1 MVQNMKNIETVKCGS
16 ITKKKLNSVVEV
28 CGWINRRRDH
38 GGVIFFD
45 LRDES
50 GLVQVVCNPEEKDTF
65 ALAETCRNEYVI
77 SVEGKVRER
86 PEGTVNL
93 ELDTGEVEV
102 VGSSLK
108 ILNPSLPIPFQLDE
122 HASVGEETRLKY
134 RFLDLRREEMQK
146 NIRLRSKTSK
156 CVRDYLET
164 NEFIEIE
171 TPLLTKATPE
181 GARDYLVPSRT
192 FPGSFFALPQSP
204 QLFKQTLMASG
215 FQRYYQFARC
225 FRDEDLR
232 SDRQPEFT
240 QIDLECSFV
249 TSQNIKD
256 LVTDLLKKV
265 FFEVL
270 NIKLGKFPTLTYE
283 DAITKFG
290 TDKPDLRNPLELED
304 VSELFVSTEFKVFN
318 DPANSKDSKIA
329 CLRVPGG
336 EVLTR
341 KQIDDYTEFV
351 SNFGAKGLAYIRV
364 EDPGKGKEGLQ
375 SPILKFLEDD
385 IVKTLLQRVGAQKG
399 DIIFFGAGPKK
410 IVNDSLAAL
419 RIELGKKLNLL
430 TSDWAPCW
438 ITDFPMFELNASG
451 EITPLHHPFTSPK
464 CSKEQLKKDPL
475 SCLSDAYDIV
485 LNGLELG
492 GGSVRIHDHEM
503 LSSVLEV
510 LGINKK
516 EGEEKF
522 GFLLS
527 ALQHGC
533 PPHAGLAIGY
543 DRLIMLMTSS
553 ESIRDVIAFP
563 KTQTASC
570 LMTDA
575 PGQASSDQLE
585 ELKIIVDKE
594 D

>member
-1 MVQNMKNIETVKCGS
+1 MKNIETVKCGS

-156 CVRDYLET
+156 CVRDYLDT

-283 DAITKFG
+283 DAIAKFG

>member
-1 MVQNMKNIETVKCGS
+1 MKNIETVKCGS

-28 CGWINRRRDH
+28 CGWIHRRRDH

-283 DAITKFG
+283 DAIAKFG
-290 TDKPDLRNPLELED
+290 TDKPDLRNPLVLED

-385 IVKTLLQRVGAQKG
+385 LVKTLVQRVGAQKG
-399 DIIFFGAGPKK
+399 DIIFFGAGPNK

-419 RIELGKKLNLL
+419 RIELGKDLNLL

>member
-1 MVQNMKNIETVKCGS
+1 MKNLESNNCGS
-16 ITKKKLNSVVEV
+16 LTKKEVDSVVKLS
-28 CGWINRRRDH
+28 GWIHRRRDH

-50 GLVQVVCNPEEKDTF
+50 GVVQVVYNPDEKDSF
-65 ALAETCRNEYVI
+65 SLAESCRNEFVI
-77 SVEGKVRER
+77 FVEGKVRER
-86 PEGTVNL
+86 PEGTVNP
-93 ELDTGEVEV
+93 EMDTGEIEV
-102 VGSSLK
+102 VGSSLE
-108 ILNPSLPIPFQLDE
+108 ILNSSLPIPFQLDE
-122 HASVGEETRLKY
+122 YASVGEETRLKY

-146 NIRLRSKTSK
+146 NLRLRSKTSK
-156 CVRDYLET
+156 CVRDYLEA

-192 FPGSFFALPQSP
+192 YPGSFFALPQSP

-232 SDRQPEFT
+232 ADRQPEFT

-256 LVTDLLKKV
+256 LVTELLKDV
-265 FFEVL
+265 FSQVL
-270 NIKLGKFPTLTYE
+270 GVKLGKFDEMTYAE
-283 DAITKFG
+283 AITKFG
-290 TDKPDLRNPLELED
+290 TDKPDLRNPLVLED
-304 VSELFVSTEFKVFN
+304 VSGLFINTEFKVFKE
-318 DPANSKDSKIA
+318 PANSQDARIA
-329 CLRVPGG
+329 CMRVPGG
-336 EVLTR
+336 EELTR
-341 KQIDDYTEFV
+341 KQIDDYTDFV

-364 EDPGKGKEGLQ
+364 EDPKKGKEGLQ
-375 SPILKFLEDD
+375 SPIIKFLEDD
-385 IVKTLLQRVGAQKG
+385 IVKALLKQVGAKKG

-410 IVNDSLAAL
+410 IVNDSLGAL
-419 RIELGKKLNLL
+419 RVELGKDLNLL
-430 TSDWAPCW
+430 DKDWAPCW

-464 CSKEQLKKDPL
+464 CTEEELKADPL
-475 SCLSDAYDIV
+475 NCLSNAYDVV

-492 GGSVRIHDHEM
+492 GGSVRIHEHEM
-503 LSSVLEV
+503 LSSVLQV
-510 LGINKK
+510 LGIGKK
-516 EGEEKF
+516 ESEEKF

-527 ALQHGC
+527 ALKHGC

-543 DRLIMLMTSS
+543 DRLIMLLTSS

-570 LMTDA
+570 LLTDA
-575 PGQASSDQLE
+575 PGKASLEQLE
-585 ELKIIVDKE
+585 ELKIIVDE
-594 D
+594 DD

>member
-1 MVQNMKNIETVKCGS
+1 MKNIETIKCGS

-28 CGWINRRRDH
+28 CGWIHRRRDH

-77 SVEGKVRER
+77 SVVGKVRER

-102 VGSSLK
+102 VGSFLK

-265 FFEVL
+265 FLEIL
-270 NIKLGKFPTLTYE
+270 NIKLGKFPTMTYE
-283 DAITKFG
+283 DAVAKFG

-364 EDPGKGKEGLQ
+364 EDPGKGKEGLH

-399 DIIFFGAGPKK
+399 DIIFFGAGPNK

-419 RIELGKKLNLL
+419 RIELGKNLNLL

-464 CSKEQLKKDPL
+464 CSKEELIKDPL

-533 PPHAGLAIGY
+533 PPHAGLAIGF

-575 PGQASSDQLE
+575 PGQASSDQLD
-585 ELKIIVDKE
+585 ELKIIIDK
-594 D
+594 DD